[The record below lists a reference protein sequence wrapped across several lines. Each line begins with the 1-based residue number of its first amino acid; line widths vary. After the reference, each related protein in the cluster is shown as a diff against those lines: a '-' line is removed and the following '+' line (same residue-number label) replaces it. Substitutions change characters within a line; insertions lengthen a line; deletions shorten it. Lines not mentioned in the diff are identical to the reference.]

1 MNPDTVSLF
10 FALLTVAANL
20 VVIAVITTATW
31 ARLTSLGW
39 RTRHRLA
46 DALHEGGLAMAW
58 LAAVCATLGSLYY
71 SEIAGFVPCQLCWY
85 QRIAMYPLAVIL
97 GIAAITGDRGVRR
110 YVLPLAGIGLCI
122 SAYHY
127 LVQWFP
133 QLDTGSCAATA
144 PCTAFYVREF
154 GFISIPFMA
163 LSAFALIITGVW
175 AATRAAPQ
183 APVSRPE
190 ARKEERIS

>member
-1 MNPDTVSLF
+1 MSTDTMSLF
-10 FALLTVAANL
+10 FALLTVTANL
-20 VVIAVITTATW
+20 VVIAVITAAAW
-31 ARLTSLGW
+31 ARLTPLG
-39 RTRHRLA
+39 RGVRDRLTGT
-46 DALHEGGLAMAW
+46 LQEGGLALAW

-97 GIAAITGDRGVRR
+97 GVAVLTNDRGVRR

-133 QLDTGSCAATA
+133 QLETGSCAATA
-144 PCTAFYVREF
+144 PCAAFYVREF

-163 LSAFALIITGVW
+163 FSAFALIITSVW
-175 AATRAAPQ
+175 TATRTAPQ
-183 APVSRPE
+183 APASRLQ
-190 ARKEERIS
+190 AREEESIS